1 MLLEKVLHRISVLNS
16 QGELSLEVSKIV
28 FDSRKAI
35 DSAMYVAMKGGSGWT
50 PVYKRCNRER
60 S

>member
-16 QGELSLEVSKIV
+16 QGELSREISKIV

-35 DSAMYVAMKGGSGWT
+35 DSAMYVAMKG
-50 PVYKRCNRER
+50 
-60 S
+60 